1 MIGVIGIK
9 RLVVLFVFIVINAL
23 LGAVI
28 YLHFI
33 PEQAKVERQHKTL
46 KRQLRVVQ
54 GDIDRMQ
61 LEFEQLDQQ
70 QDRFDALKDRGFFS
84 TQERSD
90 AKSLFSEIQVDS
102 NVISAT
108 VNVKPGI
115 VEDNYEAKK
124 ANHKLLTSSVSVDI
138 QAFDDGDVYRYL
150 EMAQERF
157 PGYLMLNG
165 IEIKRIRDV
174 SSPVLRAIAS
184 GANPEMIEAKI
195 SMSWKTLIPESQV
208 IDGGTKR

>member
-9 RLVVLFVFIVINAL
+9 RLVVLFVFIVINAF

-33 PEQAKVERQHKTL
+33 PEQAKFERQHKTL

-61 LEFEQLDQQ
+61 LEFKQLDQQ

-90 AKSLFSEIQVDS
+90 AKSLFSKIQVDS
-102 NVISAT
+102 NVISAI
-108 VNVKPGI
+108 VNVKPGV
-115 VEDNYEAKK
+115 VEDNFEAKK

-138 QAFDDGDVYRYL
+138 KAFDDGDVYRYL
-150 EMAQERF
+150 EMAKDRF
-157 PGYLMLNG
+157 PGYLVLNG

-184 GANPEMIEAKI
+184 GANPEMIEAQLM
-195 SMSWKTLIPESQV
+195 MSWKTLIPESQV
-208 IDGGTKR
+208 IDGGEKR